1 MTLWEFGCVVD
12 GYIAANSSDD
22 DKALSTKERDELADW
37 LGI

>member
-1 MTLWEFGCVVD
+1 MSLWEFACVVE

-22 DKALSTKERDELADW
+22 DNSLSAKEQDELADW